1 MLLLNLTIVLNKA
14 WVRLFTS
21 VYQTKDVTPY
31 IHALGMHVSEFL
43 HLSGNIVMFNQQGL
57 EKLNDLTTK
66 HFQRASNHREYD
78 ALKQVLEKRNRLKL
92 LEDDGHQR
100 TKRVQTCSICKL
112 TGHNRRSCPCQTDVT
127 NFVSLPNSV
136 H

>member
-1 MLLLNLTIVLNKA
+1 MSWRNLTGPEKIRLFQNMNIPTLFPALQQKLKIQRLWSEFFKLINRLGETECDAVEFDHCAKA

-43 HLSGNIVMFNQQGL
+43 HLYGNIVMFNQQGL

-66 HFQRASNHREYD
+66 P
-78 ALKQVLEKRNRLKL
+78 LP
-92 LEDDGHQR
+92 
-100 TKRVQTCSICKL
+100 TCFKPSRI
-112 TGHNRRSCPCQTDVT
+112 
-127 NFVSLPNSV
+127 
-136 H
+136 

>member
-43 HLSGNIVMFNQQGL
+43 HLYGNIVMFNQQGL

-66 HFQRASNHREYD
+66 P
-78 ALKQVLEKRNRLKL
+78 LP
-92 LEDDGHQR
+92 
-100 TKRVQTCSICKL
+100 TCFKPSRI
-112 TGHNRRSCPCQTDVT
+112 
-127 NFVSLPNSV
+127 
-136 H
+136 